1 MRGLGARPLTFA
13 DANAPLKDAA
23 FVLLGVP
30 FDATSSFRPGAKFA
44 PNAIREASWNFETFN
59 MEHRVDLSEMD
70 IHDSGNLEDFARVED
85 MLKEVHTA
93 VDIILENGSFPIV
106 MGGEH
111 SITPGILAALREK
124 QDFGVI
130 VLDAHMDFRDEYL
143 NVRQSHACATRRSS
157 DIVGPEAIVPIGVRS
172 VSRDEVEEIEKD
184 FRGRFRY
191 IDSFEVKRIGMGP
204 AVKRA
209 LKWIGKKRYY
219 LSLDT
224 DAIDPAFAPGTG
236 TPEPFGLTSWDVLEA
251 VDLLAPRLI
260 GFDIVEIAPNYDNGN
275 TAALGARIVREVMA
289 AVHKARAGK

>member
-1 MRGLGARPLTFA
+1 LGARPLTFA
-13 DANAPLKDAA
+13 DANAPLEGAQ

-59 MEHRVDLSEMD
+59 HQHRIDIAD
-70 IHDSGNLEDFARVED
+70 IAIHDSGNLEDFARVED
-85 MLKEVHTA
+85 MQKEVHSA
-93 VDIILENGSFPIV
+93 VDGILGNGSFPIV

-111 SITPGILAALREK
+111 SLTPGVLAALRER
-124 QDFGVI
+124 QDFGAV

-143 NVRQSHACATRRSS
+143 NLRGSHACATRRSS
-157 DIVGPEAIVPIGVRS
+157 EIVGPEAIVPIGVRS
-172 VSRDEVEEIEKD
+172 VSRDEIEEIEKD
-184 FRGRFRY
+184 FKGRFHY
-191 IDSFEVKRIGMGP
+191 IDSYEVKRTGMGP

-209 LKWIGKKRYY
+209 LKWIGKRKIY

-224 DAIDPAFAPGTG
+224 DALDPAFAPGTG

-251 VDLLAPRLI
+251 VKLLAPRLV

-275 TAALGARIVREVMA
+275 TAALGARIIREVIV
-289 AVHKARAGK
+289 AVHKAHASK

>member
-1 MRGLGARPLTFA
+1 MGARPLTFA
-13 DANAPLKDAA
+13 DANAPLKGAE

-59 MEHRVDLSEMD
+59 HQHRIDIAD
-70 IHDSGNLEDFARVED
+70 IAIHDSGNLEDFARVED
-85 MLKEVHTA
+85 MQKEVHSA
-93 VDIILENGSFPIV
+93 VDGILGNGSFPIV

-111 SITPGILAALREK
+111 SLTPGVLAALRER
-124 QDFGVI
+124 QDFGAV

-143 NVRQSHACATRRSS
+143 NLRGSHACATRRSS
-157 DIVGPEAIVPIGVRS
+157 EIVGPEAIVPIGVRS
-172 VSRDEVEEIEKD
+172 VSRDEIEEIEKD
-184 FRGRFRY
+184 FKGRFHY
-191 IDSFEVKRIGMGP
+191 IDSYEVKRTGMGP

-209 LKWIGKKRYY
+209 LKWIGKRKIY

-224 DAIDPAFAPGTG
+224 DALDPAFAPGTG

-251 VDLLAPRLI
+251 VKLLAPRLV

-275 TAALGARIVREVMA
+275 TAALGARIIREVIV
-289 AVHKARAGK
+289 AVHKAHASK

>member
-1 MRGLGARPLTFA
+1 MTAVGARPLTFA
-13 DANAPLKDAA
+13 DANAPFKGAGY
-23 FVLLGVP
+23 VLLGVP

-59 MEHRVDLSEMD
+59 LEHRVDLSDIE

-93 VDIILENGSFPIV
+93 VDGILENGSFPIV
-106 MGGEH
+106 LGGEH
-111 SITPGILAALREK
+111 SITPGILAALRER

-172 VSRDEVEEIEKD
+172 VSRDEVEDIEKNFKD
-184 FRGRFRY
+184 RFHY
-191 IDSFEVKRIGMGP
+191 IDSFEVRRIGMGP

-209 LKWIGKKRYY
+209 LKWMGKKHIY

-224 DAIDPAFAPGTG
+224 DALDPAYAPGTG
-236 TPEPFGLTSWDVLEA
+236 TPEPFGLTTWDLREA
-251 VDLLAPRLI
+251 VQMLAHRLV

-275 TAALGARIVREVMA
+275 TAALGARIVREVIA